1 MHGTGSQS
9 LLTSAEI
16 EYKIVPTGIE
26 WYEIDE
32 SILPGNN
39 SLVYISIIQVT
50 DGKTPGDSEKI
61 LELFILEFFTFWIY
75 NQRLDI

>member
-1 MHGTGSQS
+1 MFIVKYFRNKTIQLSISFRFYYLLFLQSAVHGTGSQS
-9 LLTSAEI
+9 LLTSADL

-39 SLVYISIIQVT
+39 SLVYISII
-50 DGKTPGDSEKI
+50 
-61 LELFILEFFTFWIY
+61 LM
-75 NQRLDI
+75 

>member
-9 LLTSAEI
+9 LLTLADL

-39 SLVYISIIQVT
+39 SLVYISII
-50 DGKTPGDSEKI
+50 
-61 LELFILEFFTFWIY
+61 LM
-75 NQRLDI
+75 